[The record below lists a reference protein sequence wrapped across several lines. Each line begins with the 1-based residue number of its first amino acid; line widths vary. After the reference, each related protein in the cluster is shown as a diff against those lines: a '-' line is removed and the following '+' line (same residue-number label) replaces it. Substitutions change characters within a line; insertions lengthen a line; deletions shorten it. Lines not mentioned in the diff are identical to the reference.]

1 MTITGRVNRISAA
14 RVEAALA
21 DGDLRGVVTA
31 LTLGS
36 SWWADEAARRVS
48 LVKACSADGECV
60 CGPPEECPL
69 RSNAA
74 IAQHALG
81 ELAQQVVAGQL
92 LLASGTLGAM
102 QLLALLRA
110 AFRWRQHAA
119 AEAFMA
125 LAAEPGAPQ
134 LPLAWW
140 RDLLLMVLRSSVP
153 QQLPAL
159 RGIVAMCNRV
169 AAREGQPAL
178 PPAPNCRSK
187 SVVNA
192 AFPGRRQ
199 HAAAP
204 FAAVMQVRQPG
215 WGARVCYNMPS
226 SAIALL
232 CATLQAGQPCQHAAV
247 LLPPALLGLWCHA
260 VATLFPL
267 PALCPPQKP
276 TSRLACYRPPRPR
289 RSCWPQPGLRS
300 TCAWRTCGTPA
311 TAAACLSCFGWA
323 RRPPQPP
330 ASWPGTMC
338 CGAAGP
344 RCWPATVCLR

>member
-1 MTITGRVNRISAA
+1 MTRTGRVNRISAA

-21 DGDLRGVVTA
+21 AGDLRGVVTA

-48 LVKACSADGECV
+48 LVKECSADGECV

-74 IAQHALG
+74 VAQHALG
-81 ELAQQVVAGQL
+81 ELGRQVAAGQL

-119 AEAFMA
+119 ADAFMA

-153 QQLPAL
+153 PQLPAL

-178 PPAPNCRSK
+178 PPAPSCRSK
-187 SVVNA
+187 SAVNA
-192 AFPGRRQ
+192 AFPGRRL

-204 FAAVMQVRQPG
+204 FSAVMQVRRHD
-215 WGARVCYNMPS
+215 WGTA
-226 SAIALL
+226 SACCEGRRQLL
-232 CATLQAGQPCQHAAV
+232 RCHVPPCRPDSLAGMLRFCSRQQYKASGAMRS
-247 LLPPALLGLWCHA
+247 PPRSHC
-260 VATLFPL
+260 
-267 PALCPPQKP
+267 
-276 TSRLACYRPPRPR
+276 PPRPC
-289 RSCWPQPGLRS
+289 RSCQPQPGLRS
-300 TCAWRTCGTPA
+300 TCEWKICVTPA
-311 TAAACLSCFGWA
+311 TAAACLSCSAWA
-323 RRPPQPP
+323 RRPPPPP
-330 ASWPGTMC
+330 ASWPGTVC

-344 RCWPATVCLR
+344 RFWPATVCLR